1 MNKKASLL
9 KKKLD
14 IYLKNNGGGKVI
26 DIKFINDYSNILEL
40 EIEKSEILDFKK
52 IINPQKDSSCVK
64 KCIYPPI
71 YSSEESMEREL
82 ERLETNINKEILR
95 PVYSSGHAFICFDS
109 LLSSYTVLTGF
120 Q

>member
-1 MNKKASLL
+1 MKQ
-9 KKKLD
+9 KLD
-14 IYLKNNGGGKVI
+14 LYLQNNGGGKVI
-26 DIKFINDYSNILEL
+26 DINFIPDYSNILEL

-52 IINPQKDSSCVK
+52 IINHKQESMCVK

-71 YSSEESMEREL
+71 YESEKSMELEL
-82 ERLETNINKEILR
+82 ERLETDIHKEILR

-109 LLSSYTVLTGF
+109 LLSSYTILTGF